1 MKVTKEGIAKH
12 ISDAMSDHE
21 PPMTIAQLSEK
32 TGIGITKLK
41 MIAGDTVDVN
51 GKKRKLNYDEL
62 FTVADALDI
71 TLYQLLS
78 GNDDANHV
86 VCEELGLSN
95 DTVNKLKKKIY
106 LAHSPYMQKAIDY
119 LVSFPPVLMDIYL
132 YLTNDYHP
140 INSDER
146 TLFPEDIERID
157 RLAILD
163 DLMQLRGIIK
173 GGTIDETGKR

>member
-1 MKVTKEGIAKH
+1 MNVTETLG
-12 ISDAMSDHE
+12 E
-21 PPMTIAQLSEK
+21 R
-32 TGIGITKLK
+32 ITTLRSQHKLK
-41 MIAGDTVDVN
+41 QN
-51 GKKRKLNYDEL
+51 EFGKLFGVKYQIVSAWENDKRKPSLEVLEEMHRYFNCSLYWL
-62 FTVADALDI
+62 I
-71 TLYQLLS
+71 T
-78 GNDDANHV
+78 GNEDANHI

-95 DTVNKLKKKIY
+95 DTVNRLKKKIH
-106 LAHSPYMQKAIDY
+106 LAHAPYMQKAIDY

>member
-21 PPMTIAQLSEK
+21 PPITIAQLAEK

-41 MIAGDTVDVN
+41 MIVGDTVDVN

-78 GNDDANHV
+78 GNDDENHV

-95 DTVNKLKKKIY
+95 DTVNRLKKKIH
-106 LAHSPYMQKAIDY
+106 LAHAPYMQKAIDY

-140 INSDER
+140 INTDER
-146 TLFPEDIERID
+146 ILLTEDIERID

-163 DLMQLRGIIK
+163 DLMQLRSIIK